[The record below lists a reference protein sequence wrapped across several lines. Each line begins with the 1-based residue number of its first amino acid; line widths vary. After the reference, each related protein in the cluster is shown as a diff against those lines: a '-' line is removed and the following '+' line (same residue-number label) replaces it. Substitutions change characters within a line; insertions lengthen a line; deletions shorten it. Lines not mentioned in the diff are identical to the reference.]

1 MRSEDLA
8 MSDEAG
14 DRHRPHWEPIARLR
28 GAILAAG
35 LLVVA
40 LAAGWAAY
48 QSANAVE
55 PARQGMVT
63 VASAPDAGTHDELQ
77 LVVGGIP
84 RPFSSG
90 STIPIAG
97 EIMARVVVSMPGDQR
112 YARTID
118 LFLYRQNDSAPIDDA
133 RIDATAHMIY
143 MDHGTFHP
151 PVIHTDGGHYVL
163 PVPFVMAGEWQLDMD
178 IGAAGEQGMVQ
189 LAFTILD

>member
-1 MRSEDLA
+1 MSE
-8 MSDEAG
+8 EEV
-14 DRHRPHWEPIARLR
+14 DRHGRRWGRAARLR
-28 GAILAAG
+28 GAILAAV
-35 LLVVA
+35 LLVVVA
-40 LAAGWAAY
+40 LTAGWAAY
-48 QSANAVE
+48 RSARAVE
-55 PARQGMVT
+55 PAQQGESG
-63 VASAPDAGTHDELQ
+63 AAIPPDSSNHDELQ

-90 STIPIAG
+90 STIPVAG
-97 EIMARVVVSMPGDQR
+97 DVMARVVVSTPGDQR

-118 LFLYRQNDSAPIDDA
+118 LFLYRQTDSAPIDDA

-151 PVIHTDGGHYVL
+151 QVIRTNNGHYVL

-178 IGAAGEQGMVQ
+178 IDAAGEQGAVQ

>member
-1 MRSEDLA
+1 
-8 MSDEAG
+8 MSIAEI
-14 DRHRPHWEPIARLR
+14 DRHRRRWGSVARLR
-28 GAILAAG
+28 NAILAAG
-35 LLVVA
+35 LVIVA

-48 QSANAVE
+48 RRASAVE
-55 PARQGMVT
+55 PAQQG
-63 VASAPDAGTHDELQ
+63 ASAAAGAPDTGNHDELQ

-90 STIPIAG
+90 STIPVAG
-97 EIMARVVVSMPGDQR
+97 DVMARVVVSAPGDQR

-133 RIDATAHMIY
+133 HIGATARMIY

-151 PVIHTDGGHYVL
+151 DVIRTGGGHYVL

-178 IGAAGEQGMVQ
+178 IGAAGEQGAVQ
-189 LAFTILD
+189 LAFTILE

>member
-1 MRSEDLA
+1 
-8 MSDEAG
+8 MSGEEV
-14 DRHRPHWEPIARLR
+14 DRRRRRWGSVARLH

-35 LLVVA
+35 FIVVVA
-40 LAAGWAAY
+40 LAAGWATYRAARAVG
-48 QSANAVE
+48 SAQQGVSAAV
-55 PARQGMVT
+55 VT
-63 VASAPDAGTHDELQ
+63 PDAGNHDALQ

-90 STIPIAG
+90 SAIPVAG
-97 EIMARVVVSMPGDQR
+97 DVMARVVVSTPGDQR

-151 PVIHTDGGHYVL
+151 DIIRAGSGHYVL

-178 IGAAGEQGMVQ
+178 IGVTGEQGAVQ